1 MCDFRRVLS
10 IEYWVSSRLDTQR
23 PYSILNTR
31 WKSHIFMCDFR
42 RVLSIEYR
50 RRASSRNSI
59 LNVETRYSILEKNR
73 TLTWAI
79 FVEYRVLSSHVE
91 CRVLDTQSQYS
102 ILDTRWKS
110 RSFWNW
116 GGRAW
121 ITNNQYLT
129 IICLIYTILIYFCKK
144 KTVKINLPTLKWS
157 ILGIWMNIYEQVLWF
172 IRSVPTGRSRDV

>member
-1 MCDFRRVLS
+1 MSKLRAGRPYSILDTREKSHIYMCDFRRVLS

-102 ILDTRWKS
+102 ILDENHALDKA
-110 RSFWNW
+110 
-116 GGRAW
+116 GPD
-121 ITNNQYLT
+121 L
-129 IICLIYTILIYFCKK
+129 
-144 KTVKINLPTLKWS
+144 KTHQIDIMT
-157 ILGIWMNIYEQVLWF
+157 
-172 IRSVPTGRSRDV
+172 